1 MKAVIRR
8 AQPRG
13 HGCVLVVAEAE
24 LASARM
30 PNIGLD
36 LLYLA
41 PGATGGMEVYARALV
56 PRVATEWPEA
66 RFVAFAGRELAAEW
80 RERPWHPAIRLVE
93 LPVTSTTRV
102 RRTLAEQSMLA
113 ASLARHHVDLVH
125 GLGSTA
131 PLLAPARV
139 VVTIHD
145 LIYKR
150 FPEAHAGMLST
161 GMALLVPLG
170 ARRARRIVTGSR
182 ATAADLQ
189 RFLGVPEAKI
199 DVVPYGPG
207 ADLAVAP
214 TSEQELRLRLGLGDG
229 PLVLSPSARRPHK
242 NLERLLDAM
251 RSVDATLVL
260 PGYATAFDDELRRR
274 ADGMRVAFCGWLS
287 DADLEGLYGAAT
299 CLAFPSLAEG
309 FGLPVLE
316 AMRRGLPVACA
327 DATALPELAGD
338 AALLFDPLDTE
349 AIAGAL
355 RRLVAD
361 AGLRRDL
368 AAAGRA
374 RAAGFSW
381 DATAAGTVAAY
392 RRALT

>member
-1 MKAVIRR
+1 M
-8 AQPRG
+8 PR
-13 HGCVLVVAEAE
+13 
-24 LASARM
+24 
-30 PNIGLD
+30 IGLD

-56 PRVATEWPEA
+56 PRVAAAWPDA
-66 RFVAFAGRELAAEW
+66 RFTAFAGRELAAEW

-93 LPVTSTTRV
+93 LPVRSSTRV
-102 RRTLAEQSMLA
+102 RRTLAEQTLLA
-113 ASLARHHVDLVH
+113 AALGRHRVDLVH
-125 GLGSTA
+125 GLGNTM
-131 PLLAPARV
+131 PLLAPARA

-145 LIYKR
+145 LIFKR
-150 FPEAHAGMLST
+150 FPEAHAGVLSR
-161 GMALLVPLG
+161 GVALLVPLA
-170 ARRARRIVTGSR
+170 ARRAERIVTGSQ

-189 RFLGVPEAKI
+189 RFLGVPREKV

-207 ADLAVAP
+207 ADLAGAATP
-214 TSEQELRLRLGLGDG
+214 EEELRSRLGLGDG

-260 PGYATAFDDELRRR
+260 PGYATAFDDALRRR
-274 ADGMRVAFCGWLS
+274 ADGVQAVFCGWLS
-287 DADLEGLYGAAT
+287 DADMEGLYGAAT

-327 DATALPELAGD
+327 DATSLPELAGD
-338 AALLFDPLDTE
+338 AALLFDPLDTD
-349 AIAGAL
+349 AIAAAVA
-355 RRLVAD
+355 RLVAD
-361 AGLRRDL
+361 ADLRREL

-374 RAAGFSW
+374 RAGRFSW
-381 DATAAGTVAAY
+381 AAAAEGTVAAY
-392 RRALT
+392 RRALA